1 MQQSPD
7 STREVVV
14 ERTANILS
22 RCYTERIML
31 PNSKKG
37 RLWIIGGLIAIAV
50 AALFFVKSTAAKVVL
65 GGVIAILLA
74 AFGMEATN
82 HDYDVQK
89 VVETRSL
96 SAAKI
101 ERDPQGNIMNVDTFC
116 SAEKIDYNC
125 SDFKTQS
132 EAQGVYDRCK
142 SLGKNMD
149 VFGLDGNKNGIVCE
163 SLPKG
168 AK

>member
-1 MQQSPD
+1 
-7 STREVVV
+7 
-14 ERTANILS
+14 
-22 RCYTERIML
+22 ML

-50 AALFFVKSTAAKVVL
+50 VALFFVKNTAAKVVL

-82 HDYDVQK
+82 HDYDVK
-89 VVETRSL
+89 KAIETRSL

-101 ERDPQGNIMNVDTFC
+101 ERDPSGNIINVDNFC
-116 SAEKIDYNC
+116 NATEMDYNC
-125 SDFKTQS
+125 SDFKTQP
-132 EAQGVYDRCK
+132 EAQSVYDRCK
-142 SLGKNMD
+142 TLGKNMD

-168 AK
+168 AKLQTQ